1 MYVER
6 FVQRIP
12 YGHFVRENVE
22 LSEHLMQGDINMVT
36 KPTWDSFFLLA
47 KCNYSHIGSSSLAL
61 ALPPRGAYG

>member
-22 LSEHLMQGDINMVT
+22 LSEHLMQGDINTVAN
-36 KPTWDSFFLLA
+36 LLGTHFSYLLYA
-47 KCNYSHIGSSSLAL
+47 TIHPKECTLQVL
-61 ALPPRGAYG
+61 